1 MHSVALTLGWELWRR
16 HRFWFVLTAAY
27 LAAAAG
33 ALRVLALGEMT
44 APAALVAVAPLGAA
58 AVLLL
63 GFFTYSLDMDLLAP
77 GSGFPGRAFT
87 LPVRTAALAG
97 WPMLFGSAAT
107 ALLWLAAA
115 LLILRPAGL
124 AVPLAWPALLAA
136 ALTAWTQALVWWPVG
151 WPWLRTAAVVLL
163 VMTFGLLGPRA
174 WSDFDLPERAAVPV
188 LGALLLGAY
197 AAGVAGVARARRGAG
212 QAWPSPWQWALGL
225 WARTRRPRPPFASP
239 GAALV
244 WWEWRR
250 NGRVLALLS
259 AFLLPW
265 FVPVLLLPE
274 NPVLSPANKWGG
286 FLLLPLVVGLTA
298 GAGMGHLGA
307 PGGDRKA
314 GMPSFLATRP
324 VGGTAFIAAKLKG
337 AALCTLAIWVPPY
350 LLGLLILFRPGN
362 GAEVEWLWGHLLR
375 FYPPWKAGLVVAL
388 GAVALP
394 ALTWKGMVE
403 NLAFGLS
410 GRPRVIRAAVLA
422 FLALAV
428 GGSMAV
434 AWLAKR
440 PDLYEPLRRLA
451 WWAAAVAVALKLLLA
466 GWAVRALRR
475 RRLVAPRALAGW
487 LAAWPVLVAGLFAA
501 LAWLVPPGVAS
512 LPALALAAVLL
523 VPLARPAL
531 APLALAWDRHR

>member
-1 MHSVALTLGWELWRR
+1 MRSVAFALGWELWRR

-27 LAAAAG
+27 LAASAG
-33 ALRVLALGEMT
+33 ALRVLALGELT

-87 LPVRTAALAG
+87 LPVPTAALAG
-97 WPMLFGSAAT
+97 WPMLFGSAVT

-124 AVPLAWPALLAA
+124 AVPLAWPALLGA
-136 ALTAWTQALVWWPVG
+136 ALTAWMQALVWWPVG

-163 VMTFGLLGPRA
+163 VFTFGVLGPRA
-174 WSDFDLPERAAVPV
+174 WSDFEVPQGAAAPV

-212 QAWPSPWQWALGL
+212 QAWPSPWRWALGL
-225 WARTRRPRPPFASP
+225 WARTRRPRAPFASP

-250 NGRVLALLS
+250 KGRLLALLS

-265 FVPVLLLPE
+265 FVPWLLLPD
-274 NPVLSPANKWGG
+274 NPALSPWAKWGG
-286 FLLLPLVVGLTA
+286 FLLLPLMVGLMA
-298 GAGMGHLGA
+298 GGGMGHMGT
-307 PGGDRKA
+307 A
-314 GMPSFLATRP
+314 GPNRQYCLPAFLATRP
-324 VGGTAFIAAKLKG
+324 VAGTAFIAAKLKG
-337 AALCTLAIWVPPY
+337 AGLCTLAIWLPPY
-350 LLGLLILFRPGN
+350 LLAVPILFRPGN
-362 GAEVEWLWGHLLR
+362 GAEVEQLWGQLLR
-375 FYPPWKAGLVVAL
+375 FYPPWKAGVVVAL
-388 GAVALP
+388 GALALP
-394 ALTWKGMVE
+394 ALTWKGMAE
-403 NLAFGLS
+403 NLDLGLT
-410 GRPRVIRAAVLA
+410 GRPLVIRASVLA
-422 FLALAV
+422 GLALFV
-428 GGSMAV
+428 GGSVAV
-434 AWLAKR
+434 VWVARHPEKHEL
-440 PDLYEPLRRLA
+440 LLRLA
-451 WWAAAVAVALKLLLA
+451 WWAAPAAVALKLLLA
-466 GWAVRALRR
+466 GWALRAVYR
-475 RRLVAPRALAGW
+475 RRLVTPRALTW
-487 LAAWPVLVAGLFAA
+487 VLAAWPVAVAVLFGV
-501 LAWLVPPGVAS
+501 LAWLVPAGLAS